1 MARRKERK
9 ERKSRWTTLCMVLLA
24 QVLLQHAMQCQGPS
38 DIVCDFATCLDRLCI
53 ASDSNEVRRP
63 LLLTPELS
71 VLLGAGDAAALKQL
85 LEEGADKDE
94 QDEEGRTALHFAC
107 GYGEMAC
114 VDALLQAKANLDA
127 VDHNKNTALHY
138 AAGYG
143 QPEVVELLLK
153 QYASFFPSSAP
164 SWVGADW

>member
-1 MARRKERK
+1 MR
-9 ERKSRWTTLCMVLLA
+9 SGILCCIRWDSSA
-24 QVLLQHAMQCQGPS
+24 QS
-38 DIVCDFATCLDRLCI
+38 
-53 ASDSNEVRRP
+53 
-63 LLLTPELS
+63 
-71 VLLGAGDAAALKQL
+71 GAGDATALKQL
-85 LEEGADKDE
+85 LEDGADKDE

-127 VDHNKNTALHY
+127 IDHNKNTALHY

-153 QYASFFPSSAP
+153 QYASYHCVLCCG
-164 SWVGADW
+164 WVADC